1 MTIHDCAKGDPLVI
15 ARGVAAYICPT
26 VTLEEVVILL
36 IAAPSGPS
44 VPSVERARDALAQV
58 ALLNEFELSA
68 RFVLLSSISRPLTAS
83 VFGS

>member
-15 ARGVAAYICPT
+15 ARAVAYICPT
-26 VTLEEVVILL
+26 ITLEEVVILL

-44 VPSVERARDALAQV
+44 VPSVERARDALVQV